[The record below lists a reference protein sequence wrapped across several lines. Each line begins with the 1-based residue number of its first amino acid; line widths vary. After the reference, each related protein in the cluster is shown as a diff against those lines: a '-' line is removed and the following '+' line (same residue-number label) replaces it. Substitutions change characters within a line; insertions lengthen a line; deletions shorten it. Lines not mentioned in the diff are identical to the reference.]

1 MRLNHI
7 KEVLLGS
14 PRDPMNK
21 DTRGHIALTAFFAWV
36 GLGASGLSSSCYGPQ
51 ETFLALGTHSHLAL
65 YLAIL
70 TAITVFIISFAYN
83 QIIELFPNGGGG
95 YKVAT
100 QLLGPHMGVI
110 AGSALIV
117 DYVLTIVISI
127 ASGTDAFF
135 SLLPYEAQT
144 YKLKVEAFFIILL
157 MILNLRGMKESIKI
171 FVPIFL
177 GFVCTHLFM
186 IIYGIIRHGE
196 RLPALVHDAINDSHH
211 LGAQEG
217 SFFVIALVLRA
228 YSIGSGTYTGLEAVS
243 NNVNTLAEPRVRTG
257 KWTMFIMAVSLSLT
271 AAGTILLY
279 LLWNAHPEAGQT
291 LNAVAF
297 RSLLHDWSW
306 GNPIVTITLIFEF
319 GLLFVG
325 ANTGFLGG
333 PAVLS
338 NMALDHWVPNK
349 FRNLSNRLI
358 AQNGIL
364 LFGIAAI
371 ILLNATGGH
380 VDILV
385 ILYSVSVFLAFTIS
399 IFSLCKYWWQQRV
412 KHWKTHQCGQWIR
425 RFSLSLIGFFI
436 CFSILGI
443 VTVTQFNHG
452 GLQGLMITAF
462 VVGLCYFIRGHYQK
476 INAKLKEADQMFMH
490 DVPKPKILCPVSFNI
505 GEPTAVFFIAKS
517 RGAGMHT
524 LLWVQRLFPHYFK
537 NFIFISVGLV
547 DVKSY
552 GAEETLET
560 MQVEVEANLAFFVD
574 FCENH
579 NMPVRSYSAYG
590 TDPVAE
596 CSRLATEIENEIPHC
611 IFFASQLV
619 METDNWFTRQ
629 LHNET
634 AFAVQRKLHLEGKQ
648 MMILPMKLT

>member
-1 MRLNHI
+1 MLDRIKHI
-7 KEVLLGS
+7 LLGS
-14 PRDPMNK
+14 PMDPMSK
-21 DTRGHIALTAFFAWV
+21 ETRSSIALTAFFAWV
-36 GLGASGLSSSCYGPQ
+36 GLGADGLSSSCYGPQ
-51 ETFLALGTHSHLAL
+51 EAFLALGIHSHLAL

-100 QLLGPHMGVI
+100 KLLGPQMGVI

-144 YKLKVEAFFIILL
+144 YKVKVEAFFILLL
-157 MILNLRGMKESIKI
+157 MVLNLRGMKESIKVL
-171 FVPIFL
+171 VPIFL
-177 GFVCTHLFM
+177 GFVFTHLFM
-186 IIYGIIRHGE
+186 IVYGIIRHGDQ
-196 RLPALVHDAINDSHH
+196 LPLLVHNAVQDSHT
-211 LGAQEG
+211 LGIQEG
-217 SFFVIALVLRA
+217 TLFVVALVLRA

-257 KWTMFIMAVSLSLT
+257 KWTMLIMAISLSFT

-279 LLWNAHPEAGQT
+279 LLWNAEPEIGQT

-297 RSLLHDWSW
+297 RSLLHDWTW
-306 GNPIVTITLIFEF
+306 GEPIVMITLIFEF

-349 FRNLSNRLI
+349 FRNLSSRLI
-358 AQNGIL
+358 AQNGIV
-364 LFGIAAI
+364 LFGIAAVL
-371 ILLNATGGH
+371 LLNATSGH
-380 VDILV
+380 VDVLV
-385 ILYSVSVFLAFTIS
+385 ILYSINVFLAFAIS
-399 IFSLCKYWWQQRV
+399 IFGLCKYWWEQRKKEGKV
-412 KHWKTHQCGQWIR
+412 WIR
-425 RFSLSLIGFFI
+425 RLSLSLVGFFI
-436 CFSILGI
+436 CFGILCI
-443 VTVTQFNHG
+443 VIITEFGEG
-452 GLQGLMITAF
+452 GLQGLLITAC
-462 VVGLCYFIRGHYQK
+462 VVTFCYFIRRHYHQV
-476 INAKLKEADQMFMH
+476 NSKLRDADKLFMD
-490 DVPKPKILCPVSFNI
+490 DVPTPKIVHEVPFNTSL
-505 GEPTAVFFIAKS
+505 PTAIFFVAKS

-524 LLWVQRLFPHYFK
+524 LLWVQRLFPNYFK

-552 GAEETLET
+552 GAEETLEK
-560 MQVEVEANLAFFVD
+560 MQHEVEANLEFFVH
-574 FCENH
+574 FCQNH

-596 CSRLATEIENEIPHC
+596 CIRIATELEKEIPNSL
-611 IFFASQLV
+611 FFASQLV

-634 AFAVQRKLHLEGKQ
+634 AFAVQRKLHLQGKQ
-648 MMILPMKLT
+648 MMILPMKLM

>member
-1 MRLNHI
+1 MLHRI
-7 KEVLLGS
+7 KEILLGRA
-14 PRDPMNK
+14 RDPMSK
-21 DTRGHIALTAFFAWV
+21 ETRSSIALTAFFAWV
-36 GLGASGLSSSCYGPQ
+36 GLGADGLSSSCYGPQ
-51 ETFLALGTHSHLAL
+51 ETFLALGIHNHLAF
-65 YLAIL
+65 YLALL
-70 TAITVFIISFAYN
+70 TGITVFIISFAYN
-83 QIIELFPNGGGG
+83 QVIELFPNGGGG

-100 QLLGPHMGVI
+100 QLLGPHMGVV

-135 SLLPYEAQT
+135 SLLPYEAQV
-144 YKLKVEAFFIILL
+144 YKLKVEAFFILLL
-157 MILNLRGMKESIKI
+157 MVLNLRGMKESIKVL
-171 FVPIFL
+171 VPIFL
-177 GFVCTHLFM
+177 GFVITHLFM
-186 IIYGIIRHGE
+186 ILYGIFRHGDG
-196 RLPALVHDAINDSHH
+196 LPLLVQEAISDSHS
-211 LGAQEG
+211 LSMQEG

-257 KWTMFIMAVSLSLT
+257 KWTMFIMAISLSFT

-279 LLWNAHPEAGQT
+279 LLWNAQPEMGQT

-297 RSLLHDWSW
+297 RSILHDWSF
-306 GNPIVTITLIFEF
+306 GEPIVTITLILEF

-349 FRNLSNRLI
+349 FRNLSNRLTS
-358 AQNGIL
+358 QNGII

-371 ILLNATGGH
+371 VLLNTTGGH

-385 ILYSVSVFLAFTIS
+385 VLYSINVFLAFAIS
-399 IFSLCKYWWQQRV
+399 IFGLCKYWWQERK
-412 KHWKTHQCGQWIR
+412 KHKRSWIR
-425 RFSLSLIGFFI
+425 RLALSSVGFII
-436 CFSILGI
+436 CFGILCVVVI
-443 VTVTQFNHG
+443 SQFWEG
-452 GLQGLMITAF
+452 GLQGLLITLC
-462 VVGLCYFIRGHYQK
+462 VVLFCYLIRRHYRK
-476 INAKLKEADQMFMH
+476 INNKLKEADQLFMDDIPNAKNIH
-490 DVPKPKILCPVSFNI
+490 EVPFNI
-505 GEPTAVFFIAKS
+505 SLPTAIFFIAKS

-524 LLWVQRLFPHYFK
+524 LLWVQRLFPNYFK
-537 NFIFISVGLV
+537 NFIFVSVGLV

-552 GAEETLET
+552 GAEETLEK
-560 MQVEVEANLAFFVD
+560 MQKEVEANLKFFDV
-574 FCENH
+574 FCRNH
-579 NMPVRSYSAYG
+579 NMPVRTYSAYG

-596 CSRLATEIENEIPHC
+596 CTRIAHELEQEIPNC
-611 IFFASQLV
+611 LFFASQLV

-634 AFAVQRKLHLEGKQ
+634 AFAVQRKLHLQGKQ
-648 MMILPMKLT
+648 MMILPMKLI

>member
-1 MRLNHI
+1 MAGRI
-7 KEVLLGS
+7 QEILLGS
-14 PRDPMNK
+14 PRNPMDK
-21 DTRGHIALTAFFAWV
+21 ETRSSIALTAFFAWV
-36 GLGASGLSSSCYGPQ
+36 GLGADGLSSSCYGPQ
-51 ETFLALGTHSHLAL
+51 EAFLALGHHTHLAL
-65 YLAIL
+65 YLALL
-70 TAITVFIISFAYN
+70 TGLTVFIISFAYN
-83 QIIELFPNGGGG
+83 QVIELFPNGGGG

-100 QLLGPHMGVI
+100 QLIGPKAGVV

-135 SLLPYEAQT
+135 SLLPYEAQV
-144 YKLKVEAFFIILL
+144 YKLKVEAFFILLL
-157 MILNLRGMKESIKI
+157 MFLNLRGMKESIKI
-171 FVPIFL
+171 LVPIFL
-177 GFVCTHLFM
+177 GFVLTHLFM
-186 IIYGIIRHGE
+186 IIYGIIGHGD
-196 RLPALVHDAINDSHH
+196 RLPVLISDAITESHKTS
-211 LGAQEG
+211 LQEG
-217 SFFVIALVLRA
+217 TLFVVALVLRA

-257 KWTMFIMAVSLSLT
+257 KWTMLIMAISLSFT

-279 LLWNAHPEAGQT
+279 LLWNAEPQVGQT

-297 RSLLHDWSW
+297 RSLMHGWSW
-306 GNPIVTITLIFEF
+306 SEPIITITLIFEF

-349 FRNLSNRLI
+349 FRNLSNRLTS
-358 AQNGIL
+358 QNGIV

-380 VDILV
+380 VEILV
-385 ILYSVSVFLAFTIS
+385 ILYSINVFLAFAVS
-399 IFSLCKYWWQQRV
+399 IFGLCKYWWQQRN
-412 KHWKTHQCGQWIR
+412 KRQKNWTRH
-425 RFSLSLIGFFI
+425 FSLSVIGFVI
-436 CFSILGI
+436 CAGILC
-443 VTVTQFNHG
+443 TVILTEFWKG
-452 GLQGLMITAF
+452 GLYGLLITLC
-462 VVGLCYFIRGHYQK
+462 VVTFCAVIRRHYQH
-476 INAKLKEADQMFMH
+476 INARLKEADKLFMNDIPH
-490 DVPKPKILCPVSFNI
+490 SNPIRDVPFHPS
-505 GEPTAVFFIAKS
+505 EPTAVFFVAKS

-552 GAEETLET
+552 GAEETLEK
-560 MQVEVEANLAFFVD
+560 MQKEVESNLSFFVN
-574 FCENH
+574 FCHSH

-596 CSRLATEIENEIPHC
+596 CLRIATELEGEMPHC
-611 IFFASQLV
+611 LFFASQLV
-619 METDNWFTRQ
+619 MEPDNWFTRQ

-634 AFAVQRKLHLEGKQ
+634 AFGVQRKLHAQGKQ
-648 MMILPMKLT
+648 MMILPMKLN